1 MIIDWTN
8 SIKTLQSDPSQE
20 NMVLETITNDLRR
33 VLEGACKGDLVI
45 IRFSEGFRAEVR
57 YLNETGVPD
66 IKSTIKDFNKLRQYN
81 LQIEKIG
88 ELREQV
94 TELLKDYPEQLAGF
108 DQYITQKL
116 EQPLFEIN
124 YVLNN
129 KVEKSFSRVH
139 YLVVHMSIL
148 GILTGFYQDRETIG

>member
-8 SIKTLQSDPSQE
+8 SIKTLKNDPSQE
-20 NMVLETITNDLRR
+20 NMVFETFTNDLRR
-33 VLEGACKGDLVI
+33 ILDGACNGDLVI

-57 YLNETGVPD
+57 FLNEVGFPD
-66 IKSTIKDFNKLRQYN
+66 LKSTVNDFNKIRQYN

-88 ELREQV
+88 ELRDQAA
-94 TELLKDYPEQLAGF
+94 ELLKDYPEKSLEF
-108 DQYITQKL
+108 DKYITQNL

-129 KVEKSFSRVH
+129 KVLKSFSRVH
-139 YLVVHMSIL
+139 YLSVHMSIL
-148 GILTGFYQDRETIG
+148 GVLMGFYQDKETIW